1 MTASIHIQGAR
12 VHNLK
17 NISLDLPRNRLI
29 VITGVS
35 GSGKS
40 SLAFDALY
48 AEGQRRYVESL
59 SAYARQ
65 FLERMDKPDVDQI
78 TGISPAIAV
87 EQKNTVRTS
96 RSTVGTVTEI
106 YDYLRLLFARA
117 GHTICPV
124 CGLEAKRYTN
134 EDIFN
139 LLLSRH
145 LGKKALIGFAFSP
158 PETSSPAQHRDWLI
172 QNGFH
177 RISLNNS
184 VLRLSEVN
192 LPETLTSEAVVLVD
206 RLQIQTTQ
214 RSRWMEAL
222 GLAAQFGNGE
232 VVVLVENE
240 RFVFSKERR
249 CPRCGR
255 RFPEPQPRLFSFNNP
270 YGACPTCHGFGDVI
284 EIDPERVVPDARKT
298 LRQGAVEPWNTPSK
312 RYMLEWLADVADQLQ
327 IPMDV
332 PFADLT
338 PEQKRIVFEG
348 ARGFPGVRGFFREL
362 ESKKYKIGVRVF
374 ISRYRGYTPCP
385 DCHGTRLRPEA
396 LNVWVA
402 GKRISDITEMSI
414 ENALAFFEN
423 LQLPPEDQ
431 PIAELIVC
439 EISNRLSYLVDV
451 GLGYLTLNRRSSTLS
466 GGEMQRIHLA
476 TALGSKLAGS
486 LYILDEPTVGLHPRD
501 TRRLVSVLQKIRS
514 LGNTVV
520 VVEHDREVME
530 KADFIVDLGP
540 GAGETG
546 GQVVYAGPFEGLVN
560 HPHSITGRYLRGE
573 RAIPVPEKRRNGNG
587 KFLTVRGASEHNLK
601 NIDVRFPLGL
611 FCVVT
616 GVSGSGKSTLVHDV
630 LYAGLQRL
638 RGNWKGRVGVHRAI
652 DGWQNVDGAVLVDQS
667 PIGRTPRSNP
677 ATYLKAFDGIRQVFA
692 GTRLSRIRG
701 YKPGRFSF
709 NVKGG
714 RCDVCEGAGVV
725 KVEMQFLSDIY
736 LTCEACGGKRYKREI
751 LEVTYRGKTIYDVLE
766 MSVAEV
772 LAFFAEF
779 PKITRPLQ
787 LLADVGLG
795 YMKLGQ
801 PATTLSGGEAQRV
814 KLAAHLSVKKG
825 KHFLYIFDEP
835 TTGLHAAD
843 IEKLLQSFN
852 RLLEAGNSVLVIE
865 HNMDVIKSA
874 DYIIDL
880 GPEGGEEGGEVVA
893 AGMPEEVAQN
903 PRSHTGRF
911 LKKYL
916 HLIPEQAAKAN
927 RA

>member
-1 MTASIHIQGAR
+1 MTESIHIQGAR

-17 NISLDLPRNRLI
+17 SISLDLPRNRFI
-29 VITGVS
+29 VVTGVS

-40 SLAFDALY
+40 SLAFDTLY

-106 YDYLRLLFARA
+106 TDYLRLLFARV
-117 GHTICPV
+117 GHTICPT

-134 EDIFN
+134 EDIFT
-139 LLLSRH
+139 LLLSKYV
-145 LGKKALIGFAFSP
+145 GQQALIGFDFSP
-158 PETSSPAQHRDWLI
+158 EDLTVHAYRNWLI
-172 QNGFH
+172 QNGFR
-177 RISLNNS
+177 RIYVNGA
-184 VLRLSEVN
+184 VIRLTDAA
-192 LPETLTSEAVVLVD
+192 LPELPDKDAVVLVD

-214 RSRWMEAL
+214 RARWMEAL
-222 GLAAQFGNGE
+222 GLAAQFGNGA
-232 VVVLVENE
+232 VRVLIGEE
-240 RFVFSKERR
+240 RLAFSKERR

-255 RFPEPQPRLFSFNNP
+255 QFPEPQPRLFSFNNP

-284 EIDPERVVPDARKT
+284 EIDPERVVPNPAKT
-298 LRQGAVEPWNTPSK
+298 LREGAIEPWNTPSN
-312 RYMLEWLADVADQLQ
+312 RYMFEWLEEVADDLN
-327 IPMDV
+327 IPLDI
-332 PFADLT
+332 PFANLT
-338 PEQKRIVFEG
+338 PEQKQTIFEG
-348 ARGFPGVRGFFREL
+348 KGSFPGVKGFFREL

-374 ISRYRGYTPCP
+374 ISRYRGYTRCP
-385 DCHGTRLRPEA
+385 DCGGARLRPEV

-402 GKRISDITEMSI
+402 GKRINDLTEMTI
-414 ENALAFFEN
+414 EQALDFFEN
-423 LQLPPEDQ
+423 LTLPPEDQ
-431 PIAELIVC
+431 AIAAQIVQ
-439 EISNRLSYLVDV
+439 EVKNRLSYLLDV
-451 GLGYLTLNRRSSTLS
+451 GLGYLSLNRRSSTLS

-486 LYILDEPTVGLHPRD
+486 LYILDEPTVGLHPKN
-501 TRRLVSVLQKIRS
+501 TQQLVSVLQKICS

-540 GAGETG
+540 GAGEAG
-546 GQVVYAGPFEGLVN
+546 GKVIYAGSFEGLVY
-560 HPHSITGRYLRGE
+560 HPKSITGQFLRGD
-573 RAIPVPEKRRNGNG
+573 RKIPVPDRRRTGNG
-587 KFLTVRGASEHNLK
+587 HFLTVRGAAEHNLK

-638 RGNWKGRVGVHRAI
+638 YGNWKGRVGTHRAI
-652 DGWQNVDGAVLVDQS
+652 EGWEHLDGTVLVDQS

-677 ATYLKAFDGIRQVFA
+677 ATYLKAFDGIRAVFA
-692 GTRLSRIRG
+692 STRLSRIRG
-701 YKPGRFSF
+701 YTPGRFSF

-751 LEVTYRGKTIYDVLE
+751 LEVTYRGKTIDDVLK
-766 MSVAEV
+766 MSVAEA
-772 LAFFAEF
+772 LAFFKDF
-779 PKITRPLQ
+779 PTINRPLQ
-787 LLADVGLG
+787 LLDDVGLG

-801 PATTLSGGEAQRV
+801 PATTLSGGEAQRI
-814 KLAAHLSVKKG
+814 KLAAHLSLKKN
-825 KHFLYIFDEP
+825 KHVLYIFDEP
-835 TTGLHAAD
+835 TIGLHMAD

-874 DYIIDL
+874 DYVIDL
-880 GPEGGEEGGEVVA
+880 GPEGGEKGGEVIATGTPEDVA
-893 AGMPEEVAQN
+893 RN
-903 PRSHTGRF
+903 PRSYTGQF

-916 HLIPEQAAKAN
+916 ARPTRPKVAKLA
-927 RA
+927 